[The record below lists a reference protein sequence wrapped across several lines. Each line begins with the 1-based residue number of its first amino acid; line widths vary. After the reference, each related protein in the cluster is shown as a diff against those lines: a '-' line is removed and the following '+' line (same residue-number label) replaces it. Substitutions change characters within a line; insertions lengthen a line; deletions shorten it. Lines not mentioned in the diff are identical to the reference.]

1 MLDKNYSCYQV
12 SGCNLC
18 HKDYHVHDTYMYVC
32 VCICNCLYFHLF
44 VIVFVFVFPRIL
56 VILSEVDGSGQGR
69 DWASG
74 QRTFT
79 R

>member
-1 MLDKNYSCYQV
+1 MFV
-12 SGCNLC
+12 
-18 HKDYHVHDTYMYVC
+18 
-32 VCICNCLYFHLF
+32 FAF

-56 VILSEVDGSGQGR
+56 VILSEVDGSGQER

-74 QRTFT
+74 EGTFT

>member
-1 MLDKNYSCYQV
+1 MTHAIRCLVVTCVIKIIMFMT
-12 SGCNLC
+12 
-18 HKDYHVHDTYMYVC
+18 HMYVC

-44 VIVFVFVFPRIL
+44 VIVFVFPRIL
-56 VILSEVDGSGQGR
+56 VILSEVDGSGQER